1 MTRIVA
7 GGILIALVLAAG
19 TGAVA
24 APTDNDRQEV
34 RQRMRALFEAR
45 LRADLGLDDAATAR
59 VAPKLEAVERE
70 HARAQRER
78 MRLLRELR
86 RGLATGVGDAG
97 LQERLDALDRLAR
110 DSEAATRA
118 GLAEV
123 DRELTVPQRVRLRF
137 LMAEFR
143 SEMSRRLRELRRR

>member
-1 MTRIVA
+1 MTRR
-7 GGILIALVLAAG
+7 ILIALVIAVGIGPLAA
-19 TGAVA
+19 
-24 APTDNDRQEV
+24 APPDDRQEV

-45 LRADLGLDDAATAR
+45 LRADLGLDDATTAR
-59 VAPKLEAVERE
+59 VAPRLEAVERE

-78 MRLLRELR
+78 LRLLRELR

-118 GLAEV
+118 GLADV

-137 LMAEFR
+137 LMVEFR
-143 SEMSRRLRELRRR
+143 GEMSRRLRELRRR